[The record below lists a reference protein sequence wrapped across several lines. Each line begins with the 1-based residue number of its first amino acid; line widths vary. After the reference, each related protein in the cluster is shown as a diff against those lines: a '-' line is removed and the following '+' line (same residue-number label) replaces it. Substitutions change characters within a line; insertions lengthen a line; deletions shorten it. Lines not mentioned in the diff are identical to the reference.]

1 MAASIAPVATSTST
15 TGRTLLGA
23 GSDIGTFRQALSR
36 ELAMALPRAHADYDG
51 CLEFIAQWTTTWR
64 TWISASCSR
73 QEIGAP
79 RAQML
84 YTALAEAVIA
94 LVTRLTVTM
103 LAGANGRILRGRFAV
118 LGFGKLGSREMT
130 PSSDLDLVF
139 VYDVPDPFEE
149 SDAISGVVSSA
160 YHARLAQRL
169 IRALTVPV
177 NGRACYDV
185 DMRLRPH
192 GDAGPI
198 ATSLDGFRNYYR
210 KDAWTWEHMAL
221 TRARVVAGDP
231 DFGARVTAEIA
242 EVLTSARDAD
252 KLVIDVAD
260 MRHRIAEQH
269 RAPTPWDVKYRD
281 GGLID
286 IEFMV
291 QYGQLLYGP
300 QEPDLLAGSTMEAL
314 KRLRDHGYFDASM
327 SAALIDALGFWQQV
341 QASQR
346 ALTSAA
352 SEKIGDDDLF
362 DRAMSFAA
370 DLGSAT
376 RRREFAEATAAAVRN
391 WYKKLIE
398 TPASLAA
405 QAVAVKAGPAAGLRA

>member
-1 MAASIAPVATSTST
+1 
-15 TGRTLLGA
+15 
-23 GSDIGTFRQALSR
+23 
-36 ELAMALPRAHADYDG
+36 
-51 CLEFIAQWTTTWR
+51 
-64 TWISASCSR
+64 
-73 QEIGAP
+73 
-79 RAQML
+79 
-84 YTALAEAVIA
+84 
-94 LVTRLTVTM
+94 
-103 LAGANGRILRGRFAV
+103 
-118 LGFGKLGSREMT
+118 
-130 PSSDLDLVF
+130 
-139 VYDVPDPFEE
+139 
-149 SDAISGVVSSA
+149 
-160 YHARLAQRL
+160 
-169 IRALTVPV
+169 
-177 NGRACYDV
+177 
-185 DMRLRPH
+185 
-192 GDAGPI
+192 
-198 ATSLDGFRNYYR
+198 
-210 KDAWTWEHMAL
+210 
-221 TRARVVAGDP
+221 
-231 DFGARVTAEIA
+231 
-242 EVLTSARDAD
+242 VLTSARDAD